1 MMKRFILLLLISLVC
16 YTGRCQMILGKLGT
30 EALVEDAVKE
40 GFVLVGAQYQL
51 KEKATGNL
59 YGRGGRNYYG
69 ESYSLGYLF
78 PQGCILAEESLS
90 PWDKDPDFEKYR
102 KNEKYVPILMDTISL
117 KKANRGVSRIN
128 CSIRGISN
136 LPNTGLSSIS
146 LDVSEYSGFP
156 LNQEIGQLSGWFVWC
171 MIPKEEQIGRETD
184 FSFTSLYRT
193 IEIKD
198 TMAVPVEAP
207 KNGEKM
213 LGGIFVVPKVDSLG
227 KITLY
232 TKGILC
238 KINNDKWGLRVYNE
252 EWDKSE
258 APMLEG
264 SAETT
269 KPNKDEGEL
278 NLVTIGKKNKTKS
291 KKKK

>member
-1 MMKRFILLLLISLVC
+1 MKKKVILLLLISLVC
-16 YTGRCQMILGKLGT
+16 ITGKCQIVLGKLGT

-40 GFVLVGAQYQL
+40 GFVLVGTQYQL

-69 ESYSLGYLF
+69 ELYSLGYLF
-78 PQGCILAEESLS
+78 PCGCILAKESLR
-90 PWDKDPDFEKYR
+90 PWDKDPAFEKYR
-102 KNEKYVPILMDTISL
+102 KNEKYIPVLMDTITL
-117 KKANRGVSRIN
+117 KTANRGASHIN
-128 CSIRGISN
+128 CLIRGISN
-136 LPNTGLSSIS
+136 VPNTRLSNVS
-146 LDVSEYSGFP
+146 LELSGHSGFP
-156 LNQEIGQLSGWFVWC
+156 LNQELGQLSGWFVWC
-171 MIPKEEQIGRETD
+171 MIPKDGQIGRETE

-198 TMAVPVEAP
+198 TMSIPVEAP
-207 KNGEKM
+207 KNGEKL

-238 KINNDKWGLRVYNE
+238 KISNDKWGLRIYNE
-252 EWDKSE
+252 EWDRCE
-258 APMLEG
+258 ATVKEG

-269 KPNKDEGEL
+269 KPTDEGEL
-278 NLVTIGKKNKTKS
+278 NLVTSGKKNKAKS